1 MFAFSR
7 LTRSVLASA
16 AVLSTWACASLAGGQ
31 CASPECADDARI
43 GAEVQKQI
51 DSRASLRFF
60 NIRVR
65 TVDGVVY
72 LEGTVDTQADRGLVE
87 QVARG
92 VPGVKSVN
100 DGIYVRSY

>member
-1 MFAFSR
+1 MFASRR
-7 LTRSVLASA
+7 LTRSVLACA
-16 AVLSTWACASLAGGQ
+16 AVLSTWACTSVMGGQ

-43 GAEVQKQI
+43 GAEVKKQI
-51 DSRASLRFF
+51 EDRASLRFF

-65 TVDGVVY
+65 TVDRVVY

-92 VPGVKSVN
+92 VPGVKAVN